1 MIPETYP
8 LPSSPTRKV
17 LDRFSLLS
25 DAQPPI
31 EEDSSGQV
39 PLWPLLH
46 HLLSPSTIPASNPD
60 ITAFA
65 DLTSLLD
72 TISTTLRA
80 TSHPAGDYALLREA
94 ITSRFQSESRF
105 FAVVWPRI
113 ARLALEMPALFP
125 AGELPVLG
133 GRDGETSKVALSRRQ
148 AACLVVHQFLRTLVA
163 PGWMEEGGLCDFGVW
178 YGREGQRQES
188 AVRAYL
194 GALIAYFEEVVCGG
208 GLDSG
213 EWVVEYALR
222 SVEEGVFQE
231 VLGREGCVL
240 GEMEV
245 VLVERYDLLP
255 ESLGIP
261 GGAAVVSANRNIG
274 FGQSA
279 TQEEV
284 HVGSSPEACPAVLL
298 TPPLKDGQVLV
309 VRGAQVMVNITGQRR
324 DIGVE
329 KMPIPE
335 GGQKAW
341 RERTM
346 LFMDALELDM
356 AEAGNRLPDLLP
368 GNIDREV
375 RKAYTAFLS
384 GGFSEVRTGLW
395 GCGAFCGDPGIK
407 MLLLWLAASMAGLR
421 LVVVCDSTDL
431 EFAKDLRCV
440 AGMARD
446 VLRDTAGL
454 RQLLGEAPPSLLRG
468 QSLSWIR
475 GQLEQKPAIIG
486 AKKTSH
492 S

>member
-8 LPSSPTRKV
+8 LPSSPTRTV
-17 LDRFSLLS
+17 LDRFSILS
-25 DAQPPI
+25 DIHPPI

-46 HLLSPSTIPASNPD
+46 HLLSPSASPASNPD
-60 ITAFA
+60 IATFA
-65 DLTSLLD
+65 ALTSLLD

-94 ITSRFQSESRF
+94 ITSRFQSETRF
-105 FAVVWPRI
+105 FALVWPRI
-113 ARLALEMPALFP
+113 AQLALEMPALFP
-125 AGELPVLG
+125 AGQLPVLR
-133 GRDGETSKVALSRRQ
+133 GRDGESSRVALSRRQ

-163 PGWMEEGGLCDFGVW
+163 PGWMEEGGLWDFGVW

-188 AVRAYL
+188 AAAAYL
-194 GALIAYFEEVVCGG
+194 GALMGYFEEVVCDGVG
-208 GLDSG
+208 MDAG

-222 SVEEGVFQE
+222 SVAEGFFQR
-231 VLGREGCVL
+231 VLGREECVL

-245 VLVERYDLLP
+245 VVVERYDLLP

-261 GGAAVVSANRNIG
+261 GGAAVVSANRYVG

-284 HVGSSPEACPAVLL
+284 HVGSSPEACPVVLL
-298 TPPLKDGQVLV
+298 TPPLRDDQVLV

-324 DIGVE
+324 DIRVE
-329 KMPIPE
+329 KMPAPE
-335 GGQKAW
+335 VGQAAW
-341 RERTM
+341 RERVM

-356 AEAGNRLPDLLP
+356 AEAGDQLPDLLP
-368 GNIDREV
+368 GNMDREV
-375 RKAYTAFLS
+375 RKAYTAFSSS
-384 GGFSEVRTGLW
+384 GLSEVRTGLW

-431 EFAKDLRCV
+431 GFAEELRCIADMV
-440 AGMARD
+440 RG

-454 RQLLGEAPPSLLRG
+454 RQLLSEAPASLVRG

-475 GQLEQKPAIIG
+475 GLLEQKQVE
-486 AKKTSH
+486 SQE
-492 S
+492 